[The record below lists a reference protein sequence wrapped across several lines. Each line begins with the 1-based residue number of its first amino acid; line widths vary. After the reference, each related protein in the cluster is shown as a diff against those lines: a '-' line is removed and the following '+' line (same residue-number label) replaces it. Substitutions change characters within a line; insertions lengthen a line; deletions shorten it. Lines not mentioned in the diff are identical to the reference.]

1 MDVKAVPTSKNTE
14 RLSEKFG
21 IPSISIDEVDRIDLA
36 IDGVDEIDPC
46 FNAIKGGGGAL
57 FREKVIADIAETII
71 WIMDESKLVEK
82 LGTFPLPVEILPFG
96 HTHVIKKLKEF
107 SPNPILRK
115 TNGKIFVTDNGNYV
129 VDVPI
134 MNTTNIGMNED

>member
-1 MDVKAVPTSKNTE
+1 M
-14 RLSEKFG
+14 
-21 IPSISIDEVDRIDLA
+21 
-36 IDGVDEIDPC
+36 
-46 FNAIKGGGGAL
+46 
-57 FREKVIADIAETII
+57 
-71 WIMDESKLVEK
+71 VEK

-134 MNTTNIGMNED
+134 MNTTNIHEISAKLNSITGVVETGLFLKMCNRIIIGTDSGAKIVENDLK